1 MGTRAAR
8 PPMHALLIYAAIMTP
23 IASCWPSHKEHRAV
37 SGNSRHR
44 EDVTPRGGRGGGGK
58 GGGSGSGSGGGNSSS
73 IEPDLTPGAE
83 VNATSLAEYFH
94 LLKHGP
100 GLWKWNHYFDLY
112 ERHLARFRGK
122 EVHLVEI
129 GIYSGGSLRMWRWY
143 LGEKAHIYGVDIS
156 PRTKIYERNPD
167 FGNPDRIFV
176 GDQNSSSFWKDVL
189 AQLPRVDIVLDD
201 GGHLYDLQRT
211 TLDATW
217 PQMAIPGV
225 YICEDLW
232 CRMGCKFTDYVE
244 EKWVRGINAAGS
256 WPPSPLSRGYN
267 GANVM
272 FYPRMTVI
280 EKHRPFIPRE
290 GSHGTYWQPHVKSMM
305 DEGMKLLRERGR
317 SEVVAGKR

>member
-1 MGTRAAR
+1 MRWPAAPLSQPDAAQHSEFDDFLLAMMVTVLCSVACLLVWLSSWAITRRIDAS
-8 PPMHALLIYAAIMTP
+8 PPHTP
-23 IASCWPSHKEHRAV
+23 H
-37 SGNSRHR
+37 
-44 EDVTPRGGRGGGGK
+44 GRR
-58 GGGSGSGSGGGNSSS
+58 
-73 IEPDLTPGAE
+73 
-83 VNATSLAEYFH
+83 VNFA
-94 LLKHGP
+94 
-100 GLWKWNHYFDLY
+100 ND
-112 ERHLARFRGK
+112 
-122 EVHLVEI
+122 
-129 GIYSGGSLRMWRWY
+129 GSLSQRRARE
-143 LGEKAHIYGVDIS
+143 LGV
-156 PRTKIYERNPD
+156 
-167 FGNPDRIFV
+167 
-176 GDQNSSSFWKDVL
+176 
-189 AQLPRVDIVLDD
+189 AQS
-201 GGHLYDLQRT
+201 
-211 TLDATW
+211 ATW